1 VTSEGDER
9 TIREGIEAAEHWPDF
24 AQESAD
30 ISIRSIRDL
39 AQWLDVPP
47 RPNGEVVNPVNSFTA
62 AVEELTAS
70 AEQSM
75 ANVAGALIE
84 RSAEHVRWFGVPM
97 PPDIAAVVERLDEKQ
112 D

>member
-1 VTSEGDER
+1 MTSGGDDR

-24 AQESAD
+24 ARESAD
-30 ISIRSIRDL
+30 ISIRSIREL
-39 AQWLDVPP
+39 AKGLDVPP
-47 RPNGEVVNPVNSFTA
+47 RPNGEVVNAFDA
-62 AVEELTAS
+62 AVEQLTAS

-75 ANVAGALIE
+75 ANVARALIE

-97 PPDIAAVVERLDEKQ
+97 PPDIAAVVDRLDKEQ